1 MPENILFSTII
12 PVRITDL
19 NYGGHVG
26 NDRIL
31 GLVHEARMQFLQS
44 HGYSEMNAGGCGLIM
59 RDAVLDFRKELFYA
73 DAISIELAADPPGK
87 FGFDLYYQLSRYQ
100 ADKKEIAALVKT
112 GMITYSYALKKIVPM
127 PDALHNILIKY
138 HAPGH

>member
-31 GLVHEARMQFLQS
+31 GLTHEARMQFLHS
-44 HGYSEMNAGGCGLIM
+44 HGYTEMNAAGCGLIM
-59 RDAVLDFRKELFYA
+59 RDAVLDFRKELFYG
-73 DAISIELAADPPGK
+73 DAINIEMPTSFIKPADIRFIMLPVPAPITFLMAISLFRCSAA
-87 FGFDLYYQLSRYQ
+87 
-100 ADKKEIAALVKT
+100 
-112 GMITYSYALKKIVPM
+112 
-127 PDALHNILIKY
+127 
-138 HAPGH
+138 

>member
-73 DAISIELAADPPGK
+73 DAISIELASDPPGK

-100 ADKKEIAALVKT
+100 ADKKEIAALVW
-112 GMITYSYALKKIVPM
+112 
-127 PDALHNILIKY
+127 
-138 HAPGH
+138 